1 MARIP
6 LSEGFSLIPE
16 GIHVFKITE
25 VTYKAEF
32 GKMEVT
38 MVTAK
43 GQKHVERFSL
53 LTKDNAVNQ
62 GAMNA
67 FSYFA
72 KTAMGNYNLEEIDEQ
87 ELVGHY
93 IKCEVTHE
101 EVESNRNPGK
111 FLKFVRLGDKATADG
126 FESEEAA
133 PAPAKAKPS
142 VDLGALLG

>member
-32 GKMEVT
+32 GKMEIS

-43 GQKHVERFSL
+43 GQKHTERFSL
-53 LTKDNAVNQ
+53 MAKDNTVNQ

-72 KTAMGNYNLEEIDEQ
+72 KTAMGDYNLEEIDEQ
-87 ELVGHY
+87 ELVGRF
-93 IKCEVTHE
+93 IKCEVSHE
-101 EVESNRNPGK
+101 EVESNKTPGK
-111 FLKFVRLGDKATADG
+111 FLKFVRLGDKTTADG
-126 FESEEAA
+126 FDGEEPA
-133 PAPAKAKPS
+133 PAPKAKPS